1 MTSKV
6 SLANNN
12 NNINGCKSNQATTTK
27 ITVCLYHEL
36 LLRFMQRVTLA
47 AVAGKRKNGNGNAMT
62 KLKAVNG
69 KVVTR
74 VM

>member
-1 MTSKV
+1 
-6 SLANNN
+6 
-12 NNINGCKSNQATTTK
+12 
-27 ITVCLYHEL
+27 
-36 LLRFMQRVTLA
+36 MQRVTLA

-74 VM
+74 VMWNREGVKSPGGGEYAKPERVEERESESHSEKGKQQQQ

>member
-1 MTSKV
+1 
-6 SLANNN
+6 
-12 NNINGCKSNQATTTK
+12 
-27 ITVCLYHEL
+27 
-36 LLRFMQRVTLA
+36 MQRVTLA

-62 KLKAVNG
+62 ELKAVNG